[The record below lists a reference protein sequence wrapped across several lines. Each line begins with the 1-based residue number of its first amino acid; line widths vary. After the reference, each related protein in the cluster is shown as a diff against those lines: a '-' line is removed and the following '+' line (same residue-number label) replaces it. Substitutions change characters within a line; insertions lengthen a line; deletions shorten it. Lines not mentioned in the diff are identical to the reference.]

1 MNTQEALRAA
11 LQRIDADTRQALED
25 ALQRHRSDV
34 FILGEI
40 SAIKAIIKSRE
51 ETGQEANDID
61 FQVVL
66 ESLRRELSDP
76 TLEENV
82 CDAAVMEVLK

>member
-1 MNTQEALRAA
+1 MNTRE
-11 LQRIDADTRQALED
+11 ALED
-25 ALQRHRSDV
+25 ALQRDRSDV

-40 SAIKAIIKSRE
+40 TAIKSIIHQIE
-51 ETGQEANDID
+51 ATGQEANDID

-66 ESLRRELSDP
+66 ESLRRRLSDP
-76 TLEENV
+76 TMEENV